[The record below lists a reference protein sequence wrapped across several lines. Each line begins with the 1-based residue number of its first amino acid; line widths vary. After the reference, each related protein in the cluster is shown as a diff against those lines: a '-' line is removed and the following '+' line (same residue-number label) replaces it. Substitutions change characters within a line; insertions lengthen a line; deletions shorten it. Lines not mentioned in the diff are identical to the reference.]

1 MIPLRRGAK
10 IVIIARTKLDL
21 TALKADCP
29 GLIRTPL
36 TEAHFPRPKLLKDYL
51 GTSR

>member
-1 MIPLRRGAK
+1 MIPLRRGV

-21 TALKADCP
+21 TALKAVCP
-29 GLIRTPL
+29 GLIRTPV
-36 TEAHFPRPKLLKDYL
+36 TEANFSLTQLLKDYL